1 VIEKGDGMHLEEKDK
16 IIKLGIILNYLETR
30 IPERFSVLTL
40 GQGSEP
46 PDEGYRVD
54 QKKSKIVV
62 TTTKGE
68 FTGNAIVLNG
78 RDIQIVYSITSI
90 PPNMYKER
98 AKAMA
103 MAFNKTRDLKMY
115 IKLYSNFESYKNP
128 FDCKEID
135 VDKICGVD
143 IQKLKKGWF
152 G

>member
-1 VIEKGDGMHLEEKDK
+1 MIEKRDGMHLEENDK

-30 IPERFSVLTL
+30 IPERFSELTL

-90 PPNMYKER
+90 PPYMQGER
-98 AKAMA
+98 LKAIR
-103 MAFNKTRDLKMY
+103 MAFDKTRNLKMY
-115 IKLYSNFESYKNP
+115 IKIGNEKNP
-128 FDCKEID
+128 FNYKKID
-135 VDKICGVD
+135 VDEICEID
-143 IQKLKKGWF
+143 MQKLKKGWF
-152 G
+152 S